1 MTDMSAAASDRPCIA
16 VYNAAIPATNE
27 NRSMSEAIDRG
38 RRQLLT
44 VATALTGA
52 VGVAFAAVP
61 FLASWKPSARAKAL
75 GAPVEIDISKLEPGA
90 MLKIE
95 WRGKPVMIVRRTP
108 EMIASLGSHDGTL
121 ADPASENSR
130 QPDYARNSARAIKP
144 EYLVVLGVCTHLG
157 CLPQNR
163 LNPGASADGVLNAD
177 WPGGFFCPCH
187 GSKFDL
193 SGRVYRGVPAP
204 TNLEIPP
211 YSFAD
216 SGHLVIGLDQGSVA

>member
-1 MTDMSAAASDRPCIA
+1 MG
-16 VYNAAIPATNE
+16 
-27 NRSMSEAIDRG
+27 EAIDRG

-44 VATALTGA
+44 AATTLTGA

-95 WRGKPVMIVRRTP
+95 WRGKPVLIVRRTP
-108 EMIASLGSHDGTL
+108 EMVGRLDGDDGHL
-121 ADPASENSR
+121 ADPASEQSR
-130 QPDYARNSARAIKP
+130 QPDYARNAARAVNP

-163 LNPGASADGVLNAD
+163 FNAGASADGLLQAD

-193 SGRVYRGVPAP
+193 SGRVFRGVPAP
-204 TNLEIPP
+204 TNLEVPP
-211 YSFAD
+211 YAFAD
-216 SGHLVIGLDQGSVA
+216 SGHIVIGVDQAGNA

>member
-1 MTDMSAAASDRPCIA
+1 MGEA
-16 VYNAAIPATNE
+16 V
-27 NRSMSEAIDRG
+27 DRG

-44 VATALTGA
+44 AATTLTGA

-95 WRGKPVMIVRRTP
+95 WRGKPVLIVRRTP
-108 EMIASLGSHDGTL
+108 EMIERIGKQDEAL
-121 ADPASENSR
+121 ADPASQASR
-130 QPDYARNSARAIKP
+130 QPDYARNPARAIRP
-144 EYLVVLGVCTHLG
+144 EYLVLLGVCTHLG

-163 LNPGASADGVLNAD
+163 FAPGASEDGLLQAD
-177 WPGGFFCPCH
+177 WRGGFFCPCH

-193 SGRVYRGVPAP
+193 SGRVFAGVPAP

-216 SGHLVIGLDQGSVA
+216 DNHLVIGLDPPETA